1 MSSKCAVTHQ
11 DITVWS
17 QVSVFQLWG
26 QILFT
31 EQSQNPHLVLKIFD
45 GIWFC
50 FRWIWLSS
58 DSRPVVWMWHH
69 CKYLCI
75 IGWFYDQSG
84 SLVTCFCL
92 FTLNKNLWIERKNRS
107 EVWIKQFLSLHHVLN
122 FLWSCITHNS
132 LCSNSPNKLKID
144 FTWVILL
151 CNIVTY
157 YVTFM

>member
-1 MSSKCAVTHQ
+1 MQLHTR
-11 DITVWS
+11 TS
-17 QVSVFQLWG
+17 QSDLRSVFPALRSDSLHRAKSESSFSVKGLWRNL
-26 QILFT
+26 ILF
-31 EQSQNPHLVLKIFD
+31 QVNLA
-45 GIWFC
+45 
-50 FRWIWLSS
+50 RS

-144 FTWVILL
+144 FKWVILL
-151 CNIVTY
+151 CYIKLN
-157 YVTFM
+157 YVM